1 MRKGIFVALPLTV
14 IAAVYSLYLVNDKCM
29 NTPKSSSLLLENIEA
44 LAANEDG
51 ADDGEVEGGITY
63 CVGVGSLD
71 CPLTHDKV
79 KYVVMGHSL

>member
-1 MRKGIFVALPLTV
+1 MRKGVFVALPLTV
-14 IAAVYSLYLVNDKCM
+14 IVAVYSLYLANDKRM

-51 ADDGEVEGGITY
+51 TDDGEVVGGKTY
-63 CVGVGSLD
+63 CVGVGSVD
-71 CPLTHDKV
+71 CPRTHDKV

>member
-14 IAAVYSLYLVNDKCM
+14 IVAVYSLYLANDKRM

-51 ADDGEVEGGITY
+51 TDDGEVVGGKTY
-63 CVGVGSLD
+63 CVGVGSVD
-71 CPLTHDKV
+71 CPRTHDKV
-79 KYVVMGHSL
+79 KYVIEGYSL

>member
-14 IAAVYSLYLVNDKCM
+14 IVAVYSLYLVNGKCM

-44 LAANEDG
+44 LAADEDG
-51 ADDGEVEGGITY
+51 TDDGEVVGGKTY
-63 CVGVGSLD
+63 CVGVGSVD
-71 CPLTHDKV
+71 CPRTHDKV

>member
-1 MRKGIFVALPLTV
+1 MRKGIFVALPLTFIV
-14 IAAVYSLYLVNDKCM
+14 AVYSLYLVNDKCM

-44 LAANEDG
+44 LAADEDG
-51 ADDGEVEGGITY
+51 TDDGEVEGGKTY

-79 KYVVMGHSL
+79 KYVIKGYSL

>member
-14 IAAVYSLYLVNDKCM
+14 IVAVYSLYLANDKRM

-51 ADDGEVEGGITY
+51 TDDGEVVGGKTY
-63 CVGVGSLD
+63 CVGVGSVD
-71 CPLTHDKV
+71 CPRTHDKV